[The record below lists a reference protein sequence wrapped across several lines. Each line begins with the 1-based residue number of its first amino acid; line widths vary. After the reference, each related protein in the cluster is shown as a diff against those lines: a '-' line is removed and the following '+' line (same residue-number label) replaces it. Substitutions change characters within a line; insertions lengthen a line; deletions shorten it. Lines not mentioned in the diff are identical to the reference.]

1 MFPTIFSLAC
11 ERLSERP
18 ADGSAIMNV
27 EIRGGAIEICHTALR
42 LWWNW
47 FDPLFAGEVRR

>member
-27 EIRGGAIEICHTALR
+27 EIRGGAIEICHTASR